1 MGYFDSI
8 IYGFSIVF
16 QPTNLLYCFWGVL
29 IGNLIGVLP
38 GIGPGGTIA
47 ILLPF
52 TLGTPPVT
60 GIILLSGIYYGAMYG
75 GSITS
80 ILVNIPGEAAT
91 AVTCLD
97 GYQMARQGRAGPAL
111 GISAFGSFIAGTA
124 GLVGL
129 MLLARPL
136 ASFALRFG
144 PPEYFALMCLG
155 LVMVVYLTQGPITKG
170 LITAVTGFI
179 LSQVGMD
186 IVEARSRFTF
196 GFLELYEGLN
206 IVPVMMG
213 LLGVSEI
220 IINLEQSGEIS
231 VYETKFKRIFPNLK
245 DWSASVMPMI
255 RGTVLGFFLGI
266 LPGGGSVVS
275 SFASYALEKKSSKH
289 PERFGKGAIEGV
301 AGPEAANNS
310 ATSGAFIPLF
320 TLGIPANVIMA
331 LLLGAMMIHG
341 VQPGPLMLKEHPQ
354 VFWGCIASM
363 YLGNVILLA
372 FNIPLI
378 RFWVQLLKI
387 PYRIMFPLIIVFM
400 LIGAY
405 NLNNSTFDLFVMLIF
420 GILGYLFRKFGY
432 EPIPLVMTFILGP
445 ILENSFRQSLLI
457 GEGDIFIFFVRPI
470 CAIAL
475 GIAILILISTILP
488 TVKKFKSKLS
498 DER

>member
-1 MGYFDSI
+1 MGYIDSI

-52 TLGTPPVT
+52 TLGTSPVT
-60 GIILLSGIYYGAMYG
+60 GIILLAGIYYGAMYG

-111 GISAFGSFIAGTA
+111 GISAFGSFIAGSM
-124 GLVGL
+124 GLIGL
-129 MLLARPL
+129 MFLAKPL
-136 ASFALRFG
+136 ASFALKFG

-155 LVMVVYLTQGPITKG
+155 LVMVVYLTQGPINKG
-170 LITAVTGFI
+170 LITALAGFI

-186 IVEARSRFTF
+186 IVEAKSRFTF

-220 IINLEQSGEIS
+220 LTNLEQSGEIS
-231 VYETKFKRIFPNLK
+231 VYKTKLKGILPSLK
-245 DWSASVMPMI
+245 DWSVSILPII
-255 RGTVLGFFLGI
+255 RGTILGFFLGV

-275 SFASYALEKKSSKH
+275 SFVSYAVEKKWSKRR
-289 PERFGKGAIEGV
+289 EQFGKGAIEGV

-341 VQPGPLMLKEHPQ
+341 VQPGPLMLKEHPE

-378 RFWVQLLKI
+378 RFWVQLLKV
-387 PYRIMFPLIIVFM
+387 PYRIMFPMILVFM

-405 NLNNSTFDLFVMLIF
+405 NLNNSTFDLYIMLIF
-420 GILGYLFRKFGY
+420 GILGYLFRKFGF
-432 EPIPLVMTFILGP
+432 EPIPLVMTFVLGP

-457 GEGDIFIFFVRPI
+457 GEGNLLIFITRPI
-470 CAIAL
+470 SGIAFAIAAL
-475 GIAILILISTILP
+475 LLISTILP
-488 TVKKFKSKLS
+488 TVKKLKIKLFEG
-498 DER
+498 D